1 MKKLINNFTGKE
13 DYFLNYNEAAE
24 HLQMNI
30 GRLKYLYT
38 DDCKLHP
45 DFLPKRSV
53 HNSKFGFWLKDM
65 DHYKNTKSHLIPKK
79 KPKVAEKT
87 KSAEII
93 KLSKS

>member
-24 HLQMNI
+24 HLQMTI

-45 DFLPKRSV
+45 DFLPKSLDFLADIFLLHPRREDR
-53 HNSKFGFWLKDM
+53 L
-65 DHYKNTKSHLIPKK
+65 
-79 KPKVAEKT
+79 
-87 KSAEII
+87 
-93 KLSKS
+93 

>member
-1 MKKLINNFTGKE
+1 
-13 DYFLNYNEAAE
+13 
-24 HLQMNI
+24 
-30 GRLKYLYT
+30 
-38 DDCKLHP
+38 
-45 DFLPKRSV
+45 
-53 HNSKFGFWLKDM
+53 M